1 MSRRSQQTRRRS
13 YGRRQHEVRQ
23 RREGRINGD
32 WSAQLTEEENS
43 ANSRSDSLQLPG
55 TMEAGHQ

>member
-1 MSRRSQQTRRRS
+1 MSRRSQATRRRS

-32 WSAQLTEEENS
+32 WSAQLTEEESS
-43 ANSRSDSLQLPG
+43 ANSRSDADQLPG
-55 TMEAGHQ
+55 SMETGHQ